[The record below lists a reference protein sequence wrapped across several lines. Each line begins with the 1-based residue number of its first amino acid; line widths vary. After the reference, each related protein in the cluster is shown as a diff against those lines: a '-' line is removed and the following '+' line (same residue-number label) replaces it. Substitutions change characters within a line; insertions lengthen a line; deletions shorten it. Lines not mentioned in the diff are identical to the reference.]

1 MNKAITDDLQLMP
14 PPFVEGLDVWSSED
28 GTPGSDTYEGA
39 PNAAIVD
46 ADQDFGSALELSKTQ
61 SVQRLRWKGEVP
73 LRPGMYLRVRA
84 RVKAISGDLPSVRIA
99 GWAGDDS
106 GDAVEDVPGTGPELA
121 LTDYGTVVTV
131 EAIIGSGDRSGVD
144 MVWGMEPQY
153 GHFGLDLVGPTGGTV
168 RIDDI
173 EITDVTHVFH
183 REMMDWIDV
192 RDYGAIGDGD
202 TDDRAAFEA
211 ANDAAEAAGRQLLV
225 SDGVYHIG
233 DTLTITVP
241 VRFEGR
247 LEMAAES
254 RLQLTRSYDFP
265 TYARAFGDD
274 ELGFRKAL
282 QALFNFTQHVVLDL
296 KGRRFSLTEP
306 VDVHAVVG
314 NRDSFAQRRVITNG
328 QIQLEEGAAWDTRSF
343 TRQATYSP
351 DDSRLLTGV
360 DNADEIPVG
369 ALVTGSGVGREVYVV
384 ARNPGAET
392 LTLSQ
397 PLHDAEG
404 THEYTFT
411 RFAYA
416 LDFSGFSQLSKFEIT
431 SVEFQCRG
439 HASTIMLAQ
448 EGLAFRI
455 VDCVFNRPKD
465 RGITSPGRGCQGLFV
480 DHCQFES
487 NEMPLRAQD
496 RTSIALNV
504 NANDSKIR
512 NNRVVL
518 FGTFA
523 VTNGSGHI
531 YIGNHFFQGDNE
543 SEGIRQAGL
552 VFTQPNVMSTVTG
565 NYIDNCFIEW
575 TNEHSATP
583 EFGTQFSFGGL
594 TVTGNTFTTIG
605 VAPWVRLFVIKPF
618 GPGHYIQGLN
628 LSGNVFR
635 MINGAIERVDM
646 VDDSIA
652 DLDYTRFRNVVVENN
667 AFNAV
672 LQPVANPV
680 MLRHDQIGED
690 DTWTVETGG
699 YLPFEGRARNVQS
712 LVLEQEVTDES
723 GEAVFATP
731 YVLTGQGAGGSA
743 VRLRWPR
750 AVKGRAHVTI
760 RVDNPN

>member
-1 MNKAITDDLQLMP
+1 MNKAITDDLELMP
-14 PPFVEGLDVWSSED
+14 PPFSQGLDVWSRED
-28 GTPGSDTYEGA
+28 GTPGSDTYDGA
-39 PNAAIVD
+39 PNAAIVG

-61 SVQRLRWKGEVP
+61 SVQRLRWTGEVP
-73 LRPGMYLRVRA
+73 VLPGTYLRVRA
-84 RVKAISGDLPSVRIA
+84 RIKAISGDLPSVRIA
-99 GWAGDDS
+99 GWAGD
-106 GDAVEDVPGTGPELA
+106 GDGGQVGGVPGTGPEIS
-121 LTDYGTVVTV
+121 LTEYGSVVTV
-131 EAIIGSGDRSGVD
+131 EAIIGSGDRGGVD
-144 MVWGMEPQY
+144 MVWGMAPEY
-153 GHFGLDLVGPTGGTV
+153 GHFGLDLVGPTGGVV

-173 EITDVTHVFH
+173 EITDVTAVFH
-183 REMMDWIDV
+183 REMMDWVDV

-202 TDDRAAFEA
+202 TDDRAAFA
-211 ANDAAEAAGRQLLV
+211 AADAAASETGRQLLV
-225 SDGVYHIG
+225 SQGVYYIG
-233 DTLTITVP
+233 DTLTISVP

-247 LEMAAES
+247 LEMDAGS
-254 RLQLTRSYDFP
+254 RLQLTRSFDFP
-265 TYARAFGDD
+265 TYSKAFGDD
-274 ELGFRKAL
+274 ELGFRKAV

-296 KGRRFSLTEP
+296 KGRRFSLSEP
-306 VDVHAVVG
+306 LDMHAVVG

-328 QIQLEEGAAWDTRSF
+328 QIQLEESSAWQTRSF
-343 TRQATYSP
+343 TRQASYSP
-351 DDSRLLTGV
+351 DNERTLTGV
-360 DNADEIPVG
+360 ENADEIPIG

-397 PLHDAEG
+397 PLFDAEG
-404 THEYTFT
+404 TQSYTFT

-416 LDFSGFSQLSKFEIT
+416 LDFSGFSHLSKFEIT
-431 SVEFQCRG
+431 NIEFQCRG
-439 HASTIMLAQ
+439 HASAILLAQ

-455 VDCVFNRPKD
+455 FECVFNRPKD

-480 DHCQFES
+480 DNCQFES
-487 NEMPLRAQD
+487 NEMPMRAQD

-518 FGTFA
+518 FGTFS

-543 SEGIRQAGL
+543 SEGIRQPGL

-565 NYIDNCFIEW
+565 NYIDNCSIEW

-605 VAPWVRLFVIKPF
+605 VAPWVRLFVIKPH

-635 MINGAIERVDM
+635 MINGAIDRVDM

-652 DLDYTRFRNVVVENN
+652 DLDYARLRNVVVENN

-672 LQPVANPV
+672 MQPIANPV
-680 MLRHDQIGED
+680 MLRHDQVGED
-690 DTWTVETGG
+690 NVWTVETGG
-699 YLPFEGRARNVQS
+699 YLPFEGRARNVQA
-712 LVLEQEVTDES
+712 LVVEGPVTD
-723 GEAVFATP
+723 ADDDPVFAMP
-731 YVLTGQGAGGSA
+731 YVQTGQGSGGSA
-743 VRLRWPR
+743 VRLRWPE